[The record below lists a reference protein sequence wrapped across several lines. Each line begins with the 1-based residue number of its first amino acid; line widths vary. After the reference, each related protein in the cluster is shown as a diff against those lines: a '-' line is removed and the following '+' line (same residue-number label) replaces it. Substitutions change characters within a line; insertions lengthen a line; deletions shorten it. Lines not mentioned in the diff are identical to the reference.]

1 MRGNYAAEK
10 ENGSIKVHV
19 KSEFGH
25 IKHKYKKSEYIN
37 IVKYFK
43 IKQIILIQWILNR
56 QKKILT
62 GEIKIRF
69 SITIKITSW
78 STINHANQNWTDEW
92 FNAF

>member
-1 MRGNYAAEK
+1 LRGNYAAEK

-43 IKQIILIQWILNR
+43 IKQIILIQ
-56 QKKILT
+56 
-62 GEIKIRF
+62 
-69 SITIKITSW
+69 
-78 STINHANQNWTDEW
+78 
-92 FNAF
+92 